1 MSLATW
7 VRERRKLSASLVM
20 MLTVTPPPARA
31 RSKARVSARLSTRSP
46 RCRIAGTSSGR
57 RPATPPPCSRGAP
70 AKASAGT
77 SRCGAERTRHAAG
90 VQHAGEGRPEAAE
103 HAAERIGDRRQ
114 HEAPHRDLGEVG
126 EDRGDEVAHAELA
139 GLHELAHR
147 VLGAAEAA
155 DQRVA
160 DALAGL
166 LRLVGVVAHRL
177 GRELP
182 AGLRRLGRFRHLRR
196 RRGAGAAGLADRV
209 AELLRRDRRPAE
221 RGLRLLGRA
230 LHRVAQRLQ
239 RGERRGGGRRPRQ
252 RRRPRARRPGRWP
265 RRRRP
270 RSRRRPSRRGSPPR
284 SRRAWSRL
292 HAGDA
297 VEAARSRH
305 AGSRPSCA
313 GCRRAR
319 SASRPRSSPRPT
331 AATAPATGRRA

>member
-1 MSLATW
+1 MSLATC
-7 VRERRKLSASLVM
+7 VRERRKLSASVVM
-20 MLTVTPPPARA
+20 MLTVTPPPDPP

-57 RPATPPPCSRGAP
+57 RPGDAAAVQSAARRRRRAPGPAAAAPSHPPCRRRAARWRRPARGCRARRRARWRSAP
-70 AKASAGT
+70 STK
-77 SRCGAERTRHAAG
+77 
-90 VQHAGEGRPEAAE
+90 
-103 HAAERIGDRRQ
+103 RRD
-114 HEAPHRDLGEVG
+114 RDLGEVG

-155 DQRVA
+155 DQRIA

-166 LRLVGVVAHRL
+166 LRLLGVVAHRL

-196 RRGAGAAGLADRV
+196 RGGAGAAGLADRI
-209 AELLRRDRRPAE
+209 AELLRRDRRAAE

-239 RGERRGGGRRPRQ
+239 RGERRGGGAGRGRGGGGEPVGPGAGLAGGGRGLVEG
-252 RRRPRARRPGRWP
+252 RARP
-265 RRRRP
+265 
-270 RSRRRPSRRGSPPR
+270 GSPPR
-284 SRRAWSRL
+284 SRSAWCSPCRARRR
-292 HAGDA
+292 GCG
-297 VEAARSRH
+297 SRH

-331 AATAPATGRRA
+331 AATAPATARRA